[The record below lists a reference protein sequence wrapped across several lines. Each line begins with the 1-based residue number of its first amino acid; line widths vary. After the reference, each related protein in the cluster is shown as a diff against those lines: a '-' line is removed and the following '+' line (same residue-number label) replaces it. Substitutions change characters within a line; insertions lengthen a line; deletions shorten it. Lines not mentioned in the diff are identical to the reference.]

1 VPEHPFLDD
10 VPAYALGALDAE
22 AMRRLEEHLLS
33 CETCAKELAS
43 LEDVVARLPYTLPQ
57 KPLPASLKAK
67 VMRRISREA
76 ASSSKSSWRFG
87 LLAAACAVLAA
98 GLGLQWTGE
107 RHERNALQSEVRSLR
122 EALAQKDKE
131 LAWLKDPRV
140 QMALL
145 KGLEAAPNA
154 KAKLLFHP
162 EKEHALLYIDGL
174 PPLPIEKSYELWVFV
189 KDEPLPSGVFDARA
203 GASVVQLGKL
213 AGAPEKRVK
222 FAVSIEPRGGV
233 PKPTGSIV
241 LLGESL

>member
-10 VPAYALGALDAE
+10 VPAYALGTLDA
-22 AMRRLEEHLLS
+22 ADRRKLEEHLEV
-33 CETCAKELAS
+33 CETCTEELAS

-57 KPLPASLKAK
+57 KPVPRSLKGK
-67 VMRRISREA
+67 VMKRIGREA
-76 ASSSKSSWRFG
+76 TSSSRASWRYG

-98 GLGLQWTGE
+98 GLGLQWYGE
-107 RHERNALQSEVRSLR
+107 RHERDALQSEVRSLR
-122 EALAQKDKE
+122 EALSQKDKE

-154 KAKLLFHP
+154 KAKLLFHT
-162 EKEHALLYIDGL
+162 EKEHALLYVDGL

-203 GASVVQLGKL
+203 GASVIQLGKL
-213 AGAPEKRVK
+213 AGAPQHPVK
-222 FAVSIEPRGGV
+222 FAVSIEPKGGV

>member
-10 VPAYALGALDAE
+10 VPAYALGTLDA
-22 AMRRLEEHLLS
+22 ADRKKLEEHLES
-33 CETCAKELAS
+33 CDACSRELAS
-43 LEDVVARLPYTLPQ
+43 LEEVVARLPYTLPQ
-57 KPLPASLKAK
+57 KPVPPYLKQE

-76 ASSSKSSWRFG
+76 ASSSRSPWRYG

-98 GLGLQWTGE
+98 GLGLQWYGE
-107 RHERNALQSEVRSLR
+107 RTERDALQSEVRALR
-122 EALAQKDKE
+122 EALSQKDKE

-154 KAKLLFHP
+154 KARLLFHP
-162 EKEHALLYIDGL
+162 EKEHALLYVDGL

-222 FAVSIEPRGGV
+222 FAVSIEPKGGV